1 MVIHFC
7 CSQRSILPKTRAER
21 LALKDKVSLERNRI
35 NNRVGWQARMHQKN
49 APENSSLLT
58 SCTNGAAG
66 YISNSDRFHTD
77 VVGEEYAIRQE
88 KIKKQQAAMDFKRNM
103 TSQRDLDR
111 WNEMQEKTRKEED
124 YYSKLREDGSKAK
137 KNQSNVAYDILTL
150 QYNQDE
156 VGLQQKYADD
166 MGKLYSTVSLFSTI
180 TILFFL
186 CSLRRLVRYRAA
198 FRSNQLVQKG
208 DTRVG
213 YNIIS
218 GDSREPLRYPDPVP
232 KPMSVA
238 KGDLVSPRM
247 DRGTSFQ
254 PGNGF

>member
-1 MVIHFC
+1 MYSERVEIPASAYGF
-7 CSQRSILPKTRAER
+7 RSILPKTRAER

-166 MGKLYSTVSLFSTI
+166 M
-180 TILFFL
+180 
-186 CSLRRLVRYRAA
+186 VRYRAA